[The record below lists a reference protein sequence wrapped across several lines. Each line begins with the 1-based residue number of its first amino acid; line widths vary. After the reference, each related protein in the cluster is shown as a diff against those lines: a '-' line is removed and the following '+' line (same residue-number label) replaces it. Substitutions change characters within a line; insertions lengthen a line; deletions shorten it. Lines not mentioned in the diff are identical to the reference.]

1 MRNERLWSIMS
12 RLVDAMDSK
21 DQFILQGGFDDTYSL
36 LQRIVERNK
45 WKIESITFQNLPGY
59 KITGNIANNYSRI
72 IIAQSG
78 RCGLVGDNES
88 DWTYIKEN
96 EASSRLEDSLRQR
109 IERSRDFRDTFK
121 LLDRIITSLNWTL
134 ESQGNDKN
142 GNPTYMVTSDI
153 TNNLAKV
160 TIYANGNCA
169 LIGDNESDWTYIDE
183 KDVKSKM
190 EDLLRQRIER
200 LRTFQDTFESLKQII
215 DSRGWKFWQLKDD
228 SHGNSVY
235 HISTDD
241 TNKHV
246 DVTIEKKSGLCAWSN
261 PEGTEWT
268 EIKANDVPAK
278 LKNALIRRIR

>member
-45 WKIESITFQNLPGY
+45 WKIESITFQDLPGY

-88 DWTYIKEN
+88 DWTYIKGN

-109 IERSRDFRDTFK
+109 IERSRDFHDTFN
-121 LLDRIITSLNWTL
+121 LLNLIITSLKWTL
-134 ESQGNDKN
+134 KSQGNDTN
-142 GNPTYMVTSDI
+142 GNPTYIVTSDI
-153 TNNLAKV
+153 TKNLATV
-160 TIYANGNCA
+160 TIYANGNFA
-169 LIGDNESDWTYIDE
+169 LIGDNESNWTYVDE
-183 KDVKSKM
+183 KDVKSRM

-200 LRTFQDTFESLKQII
+200 LRTFQDTFEILKQII
-215 DSRGWKFWQLKDD
+215 RSQEWSFWLIRDYPNGKKI
-228 SHGNSVY
+228 Y
-235 HISTDD
+235 HISTNVR
-241 TNKHV
+241 NKYF
-246 DVTIEKKSGLCAWSN
+246 DITIEKSGLCAWSN
-261 PEGTEWT
+261 AEGTEWT
-268 EIKANDVPAK
+268 VMQANDVPVK
-278 LKNALIRRIR
+278 LRSALLQRVR

>member
-36 LQRIVERNK
+36 LQRIVEKNG
-45 WKIESITFQNLPGY
+45 WKIESETIQDHPGF

-88 DWTYIKEN
+88 DWTYIKGN

-109 IERSRDFRDTFK
+109 IERSRDFHDTFN
-121 LLDRIITSLNWTL
+121 LLNLIINSLKWTL
-134 ESQGNDKN
+134 KSQGNDTN
-142 GNPTYMVTSDI
+142 GNPTYIVTSDI
-153 TNNLAKV
+153 TKNLATV
-160 TIYANGNCA
+160 TIYANGNFA
-169 LIGDNESDWTYIDE
+169 LIGDNESNWTYVDE
-183 KDVKSKM
+183 KDVKSRM

-200 LRTFQDTFESLKQII
+200 LRTFQDTFETLKQII